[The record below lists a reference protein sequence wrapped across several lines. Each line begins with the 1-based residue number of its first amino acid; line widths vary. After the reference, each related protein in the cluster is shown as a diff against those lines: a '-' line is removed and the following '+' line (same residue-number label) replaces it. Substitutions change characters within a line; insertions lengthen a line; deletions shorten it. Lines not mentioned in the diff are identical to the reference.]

1 MWTTSNFPV
10 NLARVAI
17 LFVCL
22 AIGIVAASYWMGFG
36 AQDPTPPDAPR
47 QRESAS
53 DAQPSAQDQAERQ
66 FPVELKSVTVR
77 RLDIRI
83 DTTLAK
89 MAGPEFLSAAT
100 DPLVI
105 EVQTEKPL
113 GNLARTSSPV
123 IILNKE
129 QLQATWAT
137 GEDRL
142 VAFLPD
148 RKSLKDAN
156 TVAVAWIGNE
166 EETTSRHPL
175 TFKSE
180 DLK

>member
-1 MWTTSNFPV
+1 MWTTSNFHV
-10 NLARVAI
+10 SLTRVTI

-22 AIGIVAASYWMGFG
+22 ATGIVAASYWMSFG
-36 AQDPTPPDAPR
+36 AQNPTSPDAPR
-47 QRESAS
+47 PREGTSE
-53 DAQPSAQDQAERQ
+53 AQQAADQTEER
-66 FPVELKSVTVR
+66 FPVELKSVTIR
-77 RLDIRI
+77 RFDRKL

-89 MAGPEFLSAAT
+89 MAGPEFLRAAT

-105 EVQTEKPL
+105 EVQTQEPL

-129 QLQATWAT
+129 KLHSTWAI
-137 GEDRL
+137 GEDKL

-148 RKSLKDAN
+148 LKRVKGDN

-166 EETTSRHPL
+166 EETMSKHPL
-175 TFKSE
+175 SFKSE

>member
-1 MWTTSNFPV
+1 MWTTSNFHV
-10 NLARVAI
+10 SLSRIAI
-17 LFVCL
+17 LLVCL
-22 AIGIVAASYWMGFG
+22 AIGITTASYWMGFG

-47 QRESAS
+47 PQESKG
-53 DAQPSAQDQAERQ
+53 DARPPALDQAEGKV
-66 FPVELKSVTVR
+66 PVELKSVTIR
-77 RLDIRI
+77 RFDSRL

-129 QLQATWAT
+129 QLQDSWAT
-137 GEDRL
+137 GEDKL

-148 RKSLKDAN
+148 RKRLKDAN

-166 EETTSRHPL
+166 DETTSRHPL
-175 TFKSE
+175 TFKSR